1 MERNR
6 LYSLNKDLLVKLI
19 EELGDYNR
27 WDVTKIKDKDLT
39 IIENRIKEEKR
50 RRNFKN
56 KAEKVKEELRE
67 YLIDIGEFDEEI
79 EILLDGLQFSKEDI
93 TIRIKD
99 EEGKEKEICIRYLEM
114 GSFMWFNEDQL
125 FKKFGDFSYIV
136 EWVISIAKNKVNGFN
151 LFFQIKEYLTDD
163 DITYERSCLNL

>member
-1 MERNR
+1 MEERSR
-6 LYSLNKDLLVKLI
+6 LYSLNKDLLIKLI

-27 WDVTKIKDKDLT
+27 WDVSKIKDKDLT
-39 IIENRIKEEKR
+39 IIENRIREERR
-50 RRNFKN
+50 RRNFMN
-56 KAEKVKEELRE
+56 KAEKVKEELKE

-79 EILLDGLQFSKEDI
+79 ETLLSELQFSKEDI
-93 TIRIKD
+93 TIKM
-99 EEGKEKEICIRYLEM
+99 KEKEICIRYLEM

-151 LFFQIKEYLTDD
+151 LFFQIKEYLADD
-163 DITYERSCLNL
+163 DITYEQSCLNL